1 MRPPVIENEI
11 INLLEE
17 IIMAFT
23 AKDVKA
29 LREKTGVGMMEC
41 KKALVESDGD
51 MDKAI
56 DYLRERGLAA
66 AQKKA
71 SRIAAEGVVLP
82 YYDAETKK
90 GVVVEV
96 NSETDFVAKNEKFMS
111 FVEGVAKTI
120 LATDPADVEALKEEK
135 FNGTDRTV
143 TETLNDL
150 VLAIGENM
158 KVRRFERMEGIVSTY
173 IHAGGAV
180 GVMVGFDVAD
190 EAKAA
195 DPEFVAMGK
204 NVAMQI
210 AAMSPEYLSK
220 ADISEDELAKMHSI
234 TVDSALNTPQS
245 LPMPILTS
253 IINEAIDGKKWT
265 DEDITIYQGLDNK
278 QRKNF
283 TNFISKEAL
292 EILAGIAVSH
302 KAEISENKI
311 FVGLVQGRL
320 SKQIKEICLLEQE
333 FVRSDLFQGSVGAYI
348 DSVAKALGTEI
359 KANGFIRMMKGEGLE
374 KREENFAEEI
384 AKQING

>member
-1 MRPPVIENEI
+1 
-11 INLLEE
+11 
-17 IIMAFT
+17 MAFT
-23 AKDVKA
+23 AQDVKA
-29 LREKTGVGMMEC
+29 LRERTGVGMMEC
-41 KKALVESDGD
+41 KKALVEADGD

-56 DYLRERGLAA
+56 DFLRERGLAA

-82 YYDAETKK
+82 YYDEATKQ

-120 LATDPADVEALKEEK
+120 LATNPADVEALKEEK

-173 IHAGGAV
+173 IHAGGSV

-195 DPEFVAMGK
+195 DADFVAMGK

-210 AAMSPEYLSK
+210 AAMNPDYLSK
-220 ADISEDELAKMHSI
+220 DEISAEEADKMHSI
-234 TVDSALNTPQS
+234 TVDSALNKPDS
-245 LPMPILTS
+245 LPVPILNS
-253 IINEAIDGKKWT
+253 LIDEAINDKKWS
-265 DEDITIYQGLDNK
+265 DEDITIYQGLDQK

-283 TNFISKEAL
+283 VNFISKEAYAA
-292 EILAGIAVSH
+292 LAEVAVSH
-302 KAEISENKI
+302 KADISENKI
-311 FVGLVQGRL
+311 FTGLVQGRL
-320 SKQIKEICLLEQE
+320 SKQIKEICLLEQD
-333 FVRSDLFQGSVGAYI
+333 FVRSDIFQGSVAGYI
-348 DSVAKALGTEI
+348 DSVAKTLGTEI
-359 KANGFIRMMKGEGLE
+359 KTTGFIRMMKGDGLE

>member
-1 MRPPVIENEI
+1 VGGRCPHPI
-11 INLLEE
+11 IIDIGGNK
-17 IIMAFT
+17 MANIT
-23 AKDVKA
+23 AKDVKE

-41 KKALVESDGD
+41 KKALVEADGD

-56 DYLRERGLAA
+56 DFLRERGLAA

-71 SRIAAEGVVLP
+71 TRVAAEGVVLS
-82 YYDAETKK
+82 YYDKDAKK

-96 NSETDFVAKNEKFMS
+96 NSETDFVAKNEKFVN

-120 LATDPADVEALKEEK
+120 LATNPADVEALTAEK

-150 VLAIGENM
+150 VLSIGENM
-158 KVRRFERMEGIVSTY
+158 KVRRFETMDGVVSTY
-173 IHAGGAV
+173 VHAGGSV
-180 GVMVGFDVAD
+180 GVMVGFDVSD
-190 EAKAA
+190 EAKA
-195 DPEFVAMGK
+195 DSDDFNAMGK

-220 ADISEDELAKMHSI
+220 DDISDDEMAKMKSI
-234 TVDSALNTPQS
+234 TVDSALNKPDS

-253 IINEAIDGKKWT
+253 LINEAMDEKKWS

-283 TNFISKEAL
+283 TNFISKEAF

-311 FVGLVQGRL
+311 FTGLVQGRL
-320 SKQIKEICLLEQE
+320 SKQIKEVCLLEQD
-333 FVRSDLFQGSVGAYI
+333 FVRNDLFDGSVKGYI
-348 DSVAKALGTEI
+348 DSVAKELGCEI
-359 KANGFIRMMKGEGLE
+359 KATGFIRMMKGEGIE